1 MAEYKAKLSYLK
13 ISPRK
18 VRLVADLVRNQNIEE
33 ARMQLKYS
41 NKRASVSLLKLL
53 NSAVSNAKDVTEGIN
68 ESNLRIKEIR
78 VDEGPMLKR
87 YMPVAR
93 GTVHEIQKKTSHV
106 TLILSEKELKKQQET
121 NNKRQAKSERK
132 PSESEK
138 VKTQNTKTQ
147 GKSKKQNIAKGDN

>member
-1 MAEYKAKLSYLK
+1 MEYNAKLSYLK

-18 VRLVADLVRNQNIEE
+18 VRLVADLVRNQNVGE

-41 NKRASVSLLKLL
+41 NKRASGSLLKLL
-53 NSAVSNAKDVTEGIN
+53 NSAVSNAKDITEDIDEN
-68 ESNLRIKEIR
+68 NLRIKEIR

-106 TLILSEKELKKQQET
+106 TIVLTEQEKTKNTKSETNSKTEKEK
-121 NNKRQAKSERK
+121 
-132 PSESEK
+132 
-138 VKTQNTKTQ
+138 TKTKTK
-147 GKSKKQNIAKGDN
+147 KS